1 MSALQFNPAIN
12 DQVKVSDEAVKQLI
26 EITASETGV
35 AGVRIYVAGGGCGG
49 MNYGMTLVE
58 EPSPFDFVLE
68 KDGMNV
74 YVDSVAMGFLEGV
87 EVDYKTEGVNKSFV
101 FKNVF
106 SNTDSAGAC
115 GGCGSAGGG
124 GGCGG

>member
-1 MSALQFNPAIN
+1 MSELQFNPTIS
-12 DQVKVSDEAVKQLI
+12 DQVKVSEEALKQLI
-26 EITASETGV
+26 EITASEAGV
-35 AGVRIYVAGGGCGG
+35 SGVRIYVAGGGCGG

-58 EPSPFDFVLE
+58 EPSPFDYVLE

-106 SNTDSAGAC
+106 SNTGGGGTC

-124 GGCGG
+124 GCG

>member
-1 MSALQFNPAIN
+1 MSEVQFNPKIT
-12 DQVKVSDEAVKQLI
+12 DEVKVSPEAVEQLI
-26 EITASETGV
+26 AITENETGV

-58 EPSPFDFVLE
+58 EPSQFDYVLE
-68 KDGMNV
+68 KEGMNI

-101 FKNVF
+101 FRNVF
-106 SNTDSAGAC
+106 ANTGGAGAC

-124 GGCGG
+124 GGCA

>member
-1 MSALQFNPAIN
+1 MSEVQFNPAIS

-106 SNTDSAGAC
+106 SNTDSGGAC

-124 GGCGG
+124 GCA

>member
-1 MSALQFNPAIN
+1 MSELQFNPTIS
-12 DQVKVSDEAVKQLI
+12 DQVKVSDEAIKQLI
-26 EITASETGV
+26 EITSSETGV

-68 KDGMNV
+68 KEGMNV

-106 SNTDSAGAC
+106 ANTGGGGTC
-115 GGCGSAGGG
+115 GGCGAAG
-124 GGCGG
+124 GGCGA